1 VKKFLTV
8 LLTVSLAASACG
20 GDGDDDAT
28 EATTEATEEPTEAA
42 TEEPTEEPTEAAT
55 EATTGTA
62 ITLKE
67 WAVEMPATL
76 SAGANSFTITNGG
89 NFPHKIDVF
98 AGESYEALPLLSN
111 GAIDEAALAPLAATE
126 NIAPGSSVALDAD
139 LPAGTYVFAC
149 NIAVGPN
156 SHAAR
161 GQHLTVTVG

>member
-1 VKKFLTV
+1 MKKFLTV

-20 GDGDDDAT
+20 GDDDDDAT
-28 EATTEATEEPTEAA
+28 EATEAATEAP
-42 TEEPTEEPTEAAT
+42 TEEPTEEPTDAAT
-55 EATTGTA
+55 EAPTEAATGTA

-89 NFPHKIDVF
+89 NFPHKIDIF
-98 AGESYEALPLLSN
+98 AGESYEVLPLLSN

-126 NIAPGSSVALDAD
+126 NIAPGSSVTLDAD

>member
-20 GDGDDDAT
+20 GDDDDDAT
-28 EATTEATEEPTEAA
+28 EATEAATEA